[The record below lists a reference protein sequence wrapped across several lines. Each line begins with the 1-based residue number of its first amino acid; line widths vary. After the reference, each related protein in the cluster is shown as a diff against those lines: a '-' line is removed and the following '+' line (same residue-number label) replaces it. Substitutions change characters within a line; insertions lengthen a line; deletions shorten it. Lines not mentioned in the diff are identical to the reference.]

1 MYSFETTIFID
12 RPPQEV
18 FDYMNNPAN
27 TPKWQGNLVSAEITS
42 EGPTGV
48 GTTQRAV
55 GQMLGRKFDV
65 KTEIT
70 TWDPPNKITNKTL
83 DGPVQFEAT
92 TRYDSKE
99 SGTQVT
105 LNVTAEVGGFFK
117 LAEGLVAKQAQ
128 KQFETN
134 YSALKMLLEADSM

>member
-1 MYSFETTIFID
+1 MYSFETSIFID

-18 FDYMNNPAN
+18 FDFMNNPAN
-27 TPKWQGNLVSAEITS
+27 TPKWQGNVVSAEYTS
-42 EGPTGV
+42 EGPAGV

-55 GQMLGRKFDV
+55 GQMLGREFDV
-65 KTEIT
+65 TTEIT

-92 TRYDSKE
+92 TRYDSKG

-134 YSALKMLLEADSM
+134 YSALKLLLEAGSM